1 MMPHSPNYL
10 WQRACSAALRQ
21 SDPRQL
27 LSLLEYAVAALER
40 RFAEW
45 SDAPG
50 TQAELCAIQ
59 EFTSK
64 LNERLAW
71 WYTVNNGGNA

>member
-1 MMPHSPNYL
+1 MPHSPDFL

-27 LSLLEYAVAALER
+27 LSLLECAVTALEKR
-40 RFAEW
+40 LAEW

-50 TQAELCAIQ
+50 TRAELCAIQ
-59 EFTSK
+59 ESTSK
-64 LNERLAW
+64 LNETLAW
-71 WYTVNNGGNA
+71 WYALNNNGNA

>member
-1 MMPHSPNYL
+1 MPLSPDYL

-27 LSLLEYAVAALER
+27 LSHLECAVTALEKR
-40 RFAEW
+40 LAEW

-50 TQAELCAIQ
+50 TRAELCAIQ
-59 EFTSK
+59 ESTSK
-64 LNERLAW
+64 LNERLALW
-71 WYTVNNGGNA
+71 HAVNNSGTA